1 MTTDHARPIGS
12 RPYGPPSGTGFLAFA
27 LIGAAAA
34 WDTAAGDS
42 RPAWL
47 AWLGLAAVTALY
59 AAAVLLAFRSRP
71 VAATVAL
78 ALLAAAVTALAAV
91 FAGGW
96 LYLFPLAGIACGLVL
111 AGRTVRAALLAPLLA
126 VTAAAALVTWL
137 TGGGLEPV
145 MALAW
150 GTFSAG
156 LVVAFIM
163 HLHALIAELAGTRRR
178 LADAAVERERLRF
191 ARDLHDLLG
200 HTLSVVVVKAEAVRR
215 LARRDP
221 GQAER
226 HAADIETVGR
236 QALAEVREA
245 VTGYREGSLGA
256 ELARAGDALSAAG
269 VSASVRRTGEP
280 PHARAQELLGWVV
293 REGVTN
299 VLRHSG
305 ATRVTIHLTGHSV
318 TIHDDGPAP
327 AGAVAPPGPGD
338 ASDPGDPPIS
348 GGGAGTGLRG
358 LSERLAQAGGTVEA
372 GPAPEGGW

>member
-1 MTTDHARPIGS
+1 MTTDPARAPGG
-12 RPYGPPSGTGFLAFA
+12 RPYGPPSGAGFLAFA
-27 LIGAAAA
+27 LIGVAAA

-47 AWLGLAAVTALY
+47 AWPGLAAVILLY
-59 AAAVLLAFRSRP
+59 AAAVLLAFRSRT

-78 ALLAAAVTALAAV
+78 ALLGVTVTGLAAL

-111 AGRTVRAALLAPLLA
+111 AGRAVRAALLAPLLA
-126 VTAAAALVTWL
+126 VTAAAALVTL
-137 TGGGLEPV
+137 FTGGGLEPV

-178 LADAAVERERLRF
+178 LAETAVERERLRF

-200 HTLSVVVVKAEAVRR
+200 HTLSVIVVKAEAVRR
-215 LARRDP
+215 LAERDP
-221 GQAER
+221 EQAGR

-245 VTGYREGSLGA
+245 VTGYREGSLNG
-256 ELARAGDALSAAG
+256 ELARAGDVLSAAG
-269 VSASVRRTGEP
+269 LTPDVRRTGAP
-280 PHARAQELLGWVV
+280 PPPWVQDLLGWVV

-299 VLRHSG
+299 VLRHSA
-305 ATRVTIHLTGHSV
+305 ATRVTITVASHSV
-318 TIHDDGPAP
+318 TVHDDGPAP
-327 AGAVAPPGPGD
+327 RKEAGEMKG
-338 ASDPGDPPIS
+338 S
-348 GGGAGTGLRG
+348 GLRG
-358 LSERLAQAGGTVEA
+358 LAERVAQAGGRVEA
-372 GPAPEGGW
+372 GPAPEGGWRLRAVLPAEPPDLPGGE